1 MTAVMSYQRN
11 EPVLRVDHVTTRLGG
26 KSVLRDVS
34 FEIRNVTRPGM
45 TTGQIIAILGLS
57 GVGKTRLLRVVAG
70 LDRPDGGSVTLGAN
84 ARPVR
89 AGAVGMVFQSYPLF
103 EHRTLLANLRMM
115 TSNRQR
121 IDELLERFR
130 LARCIHRYPS
140 QLSGGERQRAALL
153 QQILCGHGLL
163 LLDEPLSGLDPAAVD
178 EVCSLLKEIAS
189 LDDLNTL
196 IMTTHNI
203 EPALAIADTVL
214 LLGAEPGVEG
224 ATIRKCYDLIEAGI
238 TWHPTLETSH
248 EFLELKREIRMDL
261 SRL

>member
-11 EPVLRVDHVTTRLGG
+11 ETLLRMDRVTTKLGG
-26 KSVLRDVS
+26 RTVLRDVS
-34 FEIRNVTRPGM
+34 FEVRNVTRPGT
-45 TTGQIIAILGLS
+45 TTGQIIAVIGLS
-57 GVGKTRLLRVVAG
+57 GIGKTRLLRIVAG
-70 LDRPDGGSVTLGAN
+70 LDLPDHGSVTIGAN
-84 ARPVR
+84 ARPVL

-103 EHRTLLANLRMM
+103 EHRTLLANLQMV
-115 TSNRQR
+115 TSSRPR

-130 LARCIHRYPS
+130 LTHSIDLYPS
-140 QLSGGERQRAALL
+140 QLSGGERQRAAIL
-153 QQILCGHGLL
+153 QQVLCGHGLL
-163 LLDEPLSGLDPAAVD
+163 LLDEPLSGLDPMAVD

-214 LLGAEPGVEG
+214 LLGAETGVEG

-238 TWHPTLETSH
+238 TWHPTLETSRQ
-248 EFLELKREIRMDL
+248 FLELKREIRMDL
-261 SRL
+261 STL